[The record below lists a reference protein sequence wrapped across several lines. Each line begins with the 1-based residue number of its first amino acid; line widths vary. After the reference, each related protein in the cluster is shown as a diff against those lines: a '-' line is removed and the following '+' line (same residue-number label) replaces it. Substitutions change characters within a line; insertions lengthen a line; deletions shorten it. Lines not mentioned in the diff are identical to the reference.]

1 VKLTTF
7 VVGLS
12 MAATLTHASVVFDN
26 GGPNQ
31 LSGNEMTAWIQAQS
45 FSLATTDTVQAV
57 QFWALDAGGSYTGSI
72 TYSIYNNNAGV
83 PGVLMA
89 SGTASPVEV
98 ATGLTVLDTYTEEL
112 LAFNL
117 ASGFTATGGTTY
129 WLGLHNGPPSTTSRL
144 NFYWEDTSGG
154 LGLAPQEFA
163 AGALVWDS
171 NTSQHAF
178 QLFDTSVPEPG
189 AFGIMGLGL
198 ALVGFNRL
206 RRR

>member
-1 VKLTTF
+1 
-7 VVGLS
+7 

-57 QFWALDAGGSYTGSI
+57 QFWAVAATGSYTGSI

-83 PGVLMA
+83 PGIILA
-89 SGTASPVEV
+89 SGSASPVAV
-98 ATGLTVLDTYTEEL
+98 PTGGGCCDGLTEYLLD
-112 LAFNL
+112 FNL
-117 ASGFTATGGTTY
+117 ASGFTATAGTTY

-144 NFYWEDTSGG
+144 DFYWEDTSGG

-163 AGALVWDS
+163 AGPPL
-171 NTSQHAF
+171 
-178 QLFDTSVPEPG
+178 
-189 AFGIMGLGL
+189 GIVTLHNMRSSCSIRPCLS
-198 ALVGFNRL
+198 
-206 RRR
+206 

>member
-1 VKLTTF
+1 
-7 VVGLS
+7 
-12 MAATLTHASVVFDN
+12 MAATLAHASVVFDN

-57 QFWALDAGGSYTGSI
+57 QFWAVAATGSYTGSI

-83 PGVLMA
+83 PGIILA
-89 SGTASPVEV
+89 SGRASPVAV
-98 ATGLTVLDTYTEEL
+98 PTGGGCCDGLTEYLLD
-112 LAFNL
+112 FNL
-117 ASGFTATGGTTY
+117 ASGFTATAGTTY
-129 WLGLHNGPPSTTSRL
+129 WFGLSPSTTSRL
-144 NFYWEDTSGG
+144 DFYWEDTSGG

-163 AGALVWDS
+163 AGASAWDS

-198 ALVGFNRL
+198 ARL
-206 RRR
+206 R